1 MKRPVKLLSLILA
14 ALMLLSASLTF
25 TVSASNGD
33 YKAELM
39 AKGFPEDY
47 AAKLA
52 QLHERH
58 PAWNFEPLKVTEMSG
73 GKYTWDYVIYME
85 TDDNPKRS
93 LVYNSDTYKNWRHP
107 SNQQY
112 DSGWWR
118 ASVETV
124 EYFMDPRNFMNDEQ
138 IFQFYDLKWSDSITL
153 SAVEAVLKGTFMEN
167 KKLDDKYKNTTYAQ
181 YFYDIGKELG
191 VSPVY
196 LASRVRAEQGTAGTS
211 PLINGNVGD
220 KLWYYYSNKMTGKDS
235 AGHIIN
241 APTSGYTE
249 RQLKSYNGYYN
260 YFNIGSAGTGY
271 FEIYKNGIDEA
282 KKGTAD
288 KKKEWG
294 GDASWNK
301 HWKSIYGGAYA
312 ATNKYVNDYQNIPYL
327 QKFNVDPRS
336 KRNFW
341 GQYMQSITGSVGMA
355 TSSYNSFKEN
365 NMLELP
371 YTFLIP
377 VYEGMPEYT
386 PHPDVLKRT
395 EDAKIINSYID
406 SQSYSKKAFN
416 VVGWLGSNYQINRLG
431 YSIDGGETV
440 WDGVSIVPLDLSYS
454 ADTAVV
460 NLAGA
465 NAIRFRAKIKDAAL
479 TEGEHTVMIMAE
491 VNAAERKVIKALMSS
506 DGQEKPLTVTVT
518 PTVVGKLTNC
528 YVDREN
534 DSAEGRELCFFTD
547 ENESQWYV
555 KGWFGVSVD
564 AAKIGYAVDG
574 GEPVFDGSVMMTRDT
589 ALDPYTE
596 GGLGYRFEA
605 KIDTTKMQ
613 PGEYVL
619 TLYVVLD
626 DDEDSQLNALR
637 DRLINITKTVEAVTH
652 TPGDINDDGE
662 VDNKDVVVLFRY
674 LNNYDVAVN
683 VFALDINN
691 DGEPNNKDV
700 TVLFRYLNGVDLPI
714 F

>member
-1 MKRPVKLLSLILA
+1 MKKTVRPLALILA
-14 ALMLLSASLTF
+14 LATLLTSVFTF
-25 TVSASNGD
+25 TVTAADSG
-33 YKAELM
+33 YKAELIAM
-39 AKGFPEDY
+39 GFPEDY

-52 QLHERH
+52 ALHERH
-58 PAWNFEPLKVTEMSG
+58 PSWSFEPLKVTEMSG

-85 TDDNPKRS
+85 TDENPKRS

-124 EYFMDPRNFMNDEQ
+124 KYFMDPRNFMNDEQ

-153 SAVEAVLKGTFMEN
+153 DAVKAVLKGTFMEN
-167 KKLDDKYKNTTYAQ
+167 KKLDDKYKNTTYAE
-181 YFYDIGKELG
+181 YFYQIGKELG

-211 PLINGNVGD
+211 PLINGTVGD
-220 KLWYYYSNKMTGKDS
+220 KLWYYYSNKMTGKDN

-249 RQLKSYNGYYN
+249 KQLKSYNGYYN

-271 FEIYKNGIDEA
+271 FQIYKNGIDEA
-282 KKGTAD
+282 KKGTPD
-288 KKKEWG
+288 KKTEWG

-301 HWKSIYGGAYA
+301 HWKSLYGGAYA

-371 YTFLIP
+371 YKFLIP
-377 VYEGMPEYT
+377 VYEGMPEYNA
-386 PHPDVLKRT
+386 HPDVLKRK
-395 EDAKIINSYID
+395 DPAKIINSYID
-406 SQSYSKKAFN
+406 SQVYRKKTLS
-416 VVGWLGSNYQINRLG
+416 VQGWLGANYQINRLG

-440 WDGVSIVPLDLSYS
+440 WDCVDIIPLDLDLS
-454 ADTAVV
+454 ADKAVV
-460 NLAGA
+460 NLAGV
-465 NAIRFRAKIKDAAL
+465 NAVRFKAAIKDAAL
-479 TEGEHTVMIMAE
+479 TEGDHTVMITAE
-491 VNAAERKVIKALMSS
+491 LNGAERMVTKGLMSS
-506 DGQEKPLTVTVT
+506 DGAEKPLAVTVT
-518 PTVVGKLTNC
+518 PTVIGRITNS
-528 YVDREN
+528 YIDREG
-534 DSAEGRELCFFTD
+534 DTAEGAELCAFTD
-547 ENESQWYV
+547 ASESEWYV
-555 KGWFGVSVD
+555 KGWFGSSVD
-564 AAKIGYAVDG
+564 AVKLGYALDG
-574 GEPVFDGSVMMTRDT
+574 GEPVFDGSITLSRD
-589 ALDPYTE
+589 AQLDPYTG

-605 KIDTTKMQ
+605 KIDTKRVQ
-613 PGEYVL
+613 PGEHEL
-619 TLYVVLD
+619 TLYALLD
-626 DDEDSQLNALR
+626 DDEDSRQNALR
-637 DRLINITKTVEAVTH
+637 DRVINIVKTVEAVTH
-652 TPGDINDDGE
+652 TPGDINDDGQL
-662 VDNKDVVVLFRY
+662 DNKDVVSLFRY
-674 LNNYDVAVN
+674 LNQNKVEVN
-683 VFALDINN
+683 VDALDVNG
-691 DGEPNNKDV
+691 DGATDNKDV
-700 TVLFRYLNGVDLPI
+700 VTLFRFLNGADIKI